1 MWILSVSECVR
12 MCVCENVKSYRI
24 NVNEWRLNRQ
34 RDTLNTHRG
43 GMRDSR
49 LRTWIPNFPYRLRR
63 LFFFSFSLSLSASAS
78 ACKYQYVSVYLC
90 VIFIP
95 FNMFFC
101 VFFFFFFFFSL
112 SFVWVISAGFVVEYV
127 HWYATSG
134 MCFCCVLAQL
144 IGWMSEWASK
154 YTFPCAN
161 HAFIVYTLISVF
173 LFFCLLSLNRTISC

>member
-1 MWILSVSECVR
+1 MSGDSTDRETHWTHIEV
-12 MCVCENVKSYRI
+12 
-24 NVNEWRLNRQ
+24 EWEIVDWELEFQ
-34 RDTLNTHRG
+34 IFLIVYED
-43 GMRDSR
+43 
-49 LRTWIPNFPYRLRR
+49 
-63 LFFFSFSLSLSASAS
+63 FSFSLFLSLSASAS